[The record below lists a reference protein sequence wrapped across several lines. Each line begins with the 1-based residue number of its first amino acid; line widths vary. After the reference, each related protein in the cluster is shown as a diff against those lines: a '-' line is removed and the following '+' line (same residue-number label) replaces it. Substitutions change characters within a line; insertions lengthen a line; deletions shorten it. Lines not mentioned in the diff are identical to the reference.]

1 MKEKIEL
8 LWRKNRKLTKKKLKK
23 ILRFI
28 AVKIIHR

>member
-8 LWRKNRKLTKKKLKK
+8 LWHKNRQITRKKLKK
-23 ILRFI
+23 VLRFI